1 MMATILTLMITAM
14 IFQGVM
20 AVVDSV
26 LGMVN
31 FNSLIGSIPVLG
43 DLVNRHMQLIWAYLF
58 VMITHEV
65 SDAENPIHV
74 GFGANMDILGIGTH
88 GEYIATAIAII
99 AFISVKDAAIKALGQ
114 GFAR

>member
-20 AVVDSV
+20 AVIDSV
-26 LGMVN
+26 LDMVGV
-31 FNSLIGSIPVLG
+31 NSVIKGIPVIG
-43 DLVNRHMQLIWAYLF
+43 GHMQLVWAYLF
-58 VMITHEV
+58 VMISDISGWGYGAGMEV
-65 SDAENPIHV
+65 LQMGD
-74 GFGANMDILGIGTH
+74 FGRDI
-88 GEYIATAIAII
+88 AAAIAMI